1 MTIYLVRHAK
11 AGSRKNWDDDDMQ
24 RPLVKSGREQAQLLV
39 QTFADVEV
47 RRLISSPFVRC
58 QQTLQ
63 PLAEARDLI
72 VEIDVRL
79 AENTSRG
86 IVAELV
92 GSVDE
97 GTVLCSHGDVIPDVL
112 GLFERQGMTLLSW
125 CDTRKAA
132 TALMEKVD
140 GVFSTVDFWAP
151 PSL

>member
-11 AGSRKNWDDDDMQ
+11 AGSRKNWDNDDTQ

>member
-92 GSVDE
+92 GSVNE

>member
-11 AGSRKNWDDDDMQ
+11 AGSRKNWDDDDTQ

-151 PSL
+151 PS

>member
-11 AGSRKNWDDDDMQ
+11 AGSRKNWDDDDTQ